1 MRLSVPLFKALQTSC
16 NLFERLLTTHSYMS
30 NTYTHF
36 TSTWEI
42 TDLEQL
48 QYDLCECSTKSQAPT
63 LSVDSSSQVP
73 LVAAENFRLERGK
86 KTFQTQLYIIVIL
99 TFSCSRDRPSLIF
112 FETQMLKSSQTFL
125 RSLQRTMANGKSFLL
140 RLYSLLLLGAT
151 IFWLTSQQL
160 TPADT
165 LCLVKGLQ
173 IPGCSQC
180 VSFTDGE
187 YNKRPWAKTAC

>member
-86 KTFQTQLYIIVIL
+86 KNVSDTIVHNCN
-99 TFSCSRDRPSLIF
+99 FDF
-112 FETQMLKSSQTFL
+112 FMQ
-125 RSLQRTMANGKSFLL
+125 QR
-140 RLYSLLLLGAT
+140 
-151 IFWLTSQQL
+151 
-160 TPADT
+160 
-165 LCLVKGLQ
+165 
-173 IPGCSQC
+173 
-180 VSFTDGE
+180 
-187 YNKRPWAKTAC
+187 